1 MKKLAKYALLLAAS
15 LTGFALAS
23 CKQNTDTEYVT
34 VEKKVEVPT
43 DMTAEAATAVYHYK
57 AYISGISYTLYPF
70 AEDGVNFV
78 VADAYKEQYGETYLY
93 TNYSEPEIEKKDVP
107 AGTKASDIA
116 KKLTGFTVAG
126 VTTSKLAD
134 GSVVANVYYDR
145 NFVTITASVSGK
157 DYTASGLFGTNE
169 TLLEKI
175 TEELAAGKFIKSTTI
190 PATFP
195 AANANYTVT
204 LGEADAASTDGFVK
218 IPHGTFKRASSSSAP
233 AYNITLTKDFY
244 VCDHEVTQ
252 GEWEEYM
259 TYYGEVN
266 ADDLYRPTESYG
278 KGEKYPVYNV
288 CWYEAVIY
296 ANLLSKAKG
305 LTPVYYITVDGTQ
318 KTDPADWLHSE
329 TLATNIKKTDAGK
342 YWYDSNSSN
351 SVLDNSTT
359 GILMDSSA
367 NGYRLPTEAE
377 WEYAALGSFKDNEH
391 WNGYADS
398 SDPSAYVF
406 AGYDGTNANSIGS
419 YVWYSRNASSK
430 THKVKGKLPNS
441 YGLYDMSGNVMEWCY
456 DRFTEYDSED
466 ATDPVGGSSS
476 STRPSP
482 GGSWFYSALYC
493 TVSKRM
499 QASPYGQCNQIGFR
513 LVRNAN

>member
-57 AYISGISYTLYPF
+57 AYITGLSYILYPY

-78 VADAYKEQYGETYLY
+78 VADAYKEQYGETYQY
-93 TNYSEPEIEKKDVP
+93 SNYSEPEIEKKDVP

-204 LGEADAASTDGFVK
+204 LGEADVANTDGFVK
-218 IPHGTFKRASSSSAP
+218 IPHGSFKRASYSTST
-233 AYNITLTKDFY
+233 AYNVTLTKDFY
-244 VCDHEVTQ
+244 MCDHEVTQ

-266 ADDLYRPTESYG
+266 ANDLYRPTESYG
-278 KGEKYPVYNV
+278 KGEKYPVYKV

-305 LTPVYYITVDGTQ
+305 LTPVYYITVNDTQ
-318 KTDPADWLHSE
+318 KKDPADWLNSE

-342 YWYDSNSSN
+342 YWYDSTSSN
-351 SVLDNSTT
+351 NVLNNS
-359 GILMDSSA
+359 ILMDSSA

-406 AGYDGTNANSIGS
+406 AGYDGTNANSSGS
-419 YVWYSRNASSK
+419 YVWYSSNSSSK

-441 YGLYDMSGNVMEWCY
+441 YGLYDMNGNVGEWCHDWY
-456 DRFTEYDSED
+456 TSYDSKD
-466 ATDPVGGSSS
+466 ATDPAGGSSGS
-476 STRPSP
+476 ARVYRGGGWGNNTHNSTVSYRESVNPSTR
-482 GGSWFYSALYC
+482 YSD
-493 TVSKRM
+493 T
-499 QASPYGQCNQIGFR
+499 GFR